1 VRKLVLLFA
10 AAILLALPT
19 IASADVVTFQA
30 PATAPN
36 QGNGGPNQFNLD
48 HHQAYTWRIGG
59 VDLTGKTITGAT
71 LTFSNISNWDSNP
84 NMLFIHLLDSARS
97 FSSASGTRSATVNGV
112 TSFEDAPAS
121 QVPVTDIADDFAGSR
136 YLNNPLVAPGTA
148 NTFLAQQSFTMTAT
162 NFVYTFTAD
171 QLQILSA
178 YFMNGGDIAFG
189 FDPDCHFWNNGITF
203 SFTTSPTTQTPEP
216 ATLALLGT
224 GLAGLYYRRRRQQQK
239 ARAQ

>member
-1 VRKLVLLFA
+1 VQKLVILFA
-10 AAILLALPT
+10 AAILLALPAV
-19 IASADVVTFQA
+19 ASANVVTFQA

-36 QGNGGPNQFNLD
+36 QGSGGPNQFNLD
-48 HHQAYTWRIGG
+48 HHEAYTWRIGG

-71 LTFSNISNWDSNP
+71 LTFSNISNWDSHA
-84 NMLFIHLLDSARS
+84 NMLFIHLLDTARNASVGS
-97 FSSASGTRSATVNGV
+97 FQ
-112 TSFEDAPAS
+112 DAPAN

-148 NTFLAQQSFTMTAT
+148 NTFLTQQSFTTTAT

-171 QLQILSA
+171 QLQILST

-203 SFTTSPTTQTPEP
+203 SFTTTPTATPEP
-216 ATLALLGT
+216 ATLVLLGS
-224 GLAGLYYRRRRQQQK
+224 GLAGLYYRRRRQQQQK
-239 ARAQ
+239 NQTI